1 MMFDGEYLAM
11 ERIFDE
17 AYRQQDE
24 ARAKKEAEDVAAN
37 HVFPYG
43 ADGFLTT
50 LRDEPWLMNAAP
62 LLVCGA
68 DMDRRVSESW
78 HSCIRCGKRA
88 GVALVADTTLG
99 PRWLDLCQA
108 DRSWIEKHAT
118 PEVEYTL

>member
-1 MMFDGEYLAM
+1 MSDFWLE

-62 LLVCGA
+62 LLVTGA

-88 GVALVADTTLG
+88 GVALVADTTMG